1 MSMRPIEQLQEVEF
15 PGVDPVRFA
24 EWRQEA
30 ASAARNTKTTF
41 VILLIFNLILVFTVG
56 AIALGG
62 LPLFFVL
69 YLLNRRSRRLLREL
83 GITAQEINN
92 ARRLPLS
99 EVIKSER
106 KCPRCAELIKAEAPM
121 CRFCGHTF
129 DSAEAQQQTALQ
141 SQQIEAERAVR
152 AARVGQAKIR
162 SRLTV
167 LQWFYY
173 ITAALNVF
181 LALVCFAGFMTET
194 NARDKTLAF
203 VLLTI
208 SLTFMVHFRRGGL
221 EPGKEKEVGAKTG
234 HRAGRDIVAGFSLG
248 HRAGHLHPN
257 RTQLA
262 GGEGVASKLNLC
274 FLGRTSMSSRFME
287 RTGDEQAQRSETM
300 RTLSLAAI
308 LLLVAI
314 QAAVAGQS
322 GKSESSAISATITDF
337 EGVAVQISGLQFRY
351 TVKGTKEAVIHPNQ
365 PLVLREGG
373 DLLYRGRRQESQT
386 GLADPL
392 HRNLGTAKRRLLARH
407 PGF

>member
-1 MSMRPIEQLQEVEF
+1 MSMRPIEQLQEAEF

-41 VILLIFNLILVFTVG
+41 VILLIFNIILVFTVG
-56 AIALGG
+56 AISLGG

-106 KCPRCAELIKAEAPM
+106 KCPRCDALIKAEALM

-208 SLTFMVHFRRGGL
+208 SLTFMVLFAV
-221 EPGKEKEVGAKTG
+221 EAW
-234 HRAGRDIVAGFSLG
+234 SLG
-248 HRAGHLHPN
+248 KRRKWG
-257 RTQLA
+257 R
-262 GGEGVASKLNLC
+262 KLGIA
-274 FLGRTSMSSRFME
+274 LG
-287 RTGDEQAQRSETM
+287 
-300 RTLSLAAI
+300 
-308 LLLVAI
+308 
-314 QAAVAGQS
+314 
-322 GKSESSAISATITDF
+322 AISLPAF
-337 EGVAVQISGLQFRY
+337 
-351 TVKGTKEAVIHPNQ
+351 P
-365 PLVLREGG
+365 
-373 DLLYRGRRQESQT
+373 
-386 GLADPL
+386 
-392 HRNLGTAKRRLLARH
+392 LGTALGIYTLIVLNSREGRESLAS
-407 PGF
+407 

>member
-1 MSMRPIEQLQEVEF
+1 MRPIEQLQEVEF

-30 ASAARNTKTTF
+30 ASAARYTKTTF
-41 VILLIFNLILVFTVG
+41 VILLIFNIILVFTVG
-56 AIALGG
+56 AISLGG

-208 SLTFMVHFRRGGL
+208 SLTFTVLFAV
-221 EPGKEKEVGAKTG
+221 EAW
-234 HRAGRDIVAGFSLG
+234 SLG
-248 HRAGHLHPN
+248 KRRKWG
-257 RTQLA
+257 R
-262 GGEGVASKLNLC
+262 KLGIA
-274 FLGRTSMSSRFME
+274 LG
-287 RTGDEQAQRSETM
+287 
-300 RTLSLAAI
+300 
-308 LLLVAI
+308 
-314 QAAVAGQS
+314 
-322 GKSESSAISATITDF
+322 AISLPAF
-337 EGVAVQISGLQFRY
+337 
-351 TVKGTKEAVIHPNQ
+351 P
-365 PLVLREGG
+365 
-373 DLLYRGRRQESQT
+373 
-386 GLADPL
+386 
-392 HRNLGTAKRRLLARH
+392 LGTALGIYTLIVLNSREGRESLAS
-407 PGF
+407 